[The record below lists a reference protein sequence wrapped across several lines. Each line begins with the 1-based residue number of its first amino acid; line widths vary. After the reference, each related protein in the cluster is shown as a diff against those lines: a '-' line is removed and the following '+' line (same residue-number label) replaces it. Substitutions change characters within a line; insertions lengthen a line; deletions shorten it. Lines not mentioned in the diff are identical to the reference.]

1 MAQMRKAKTIWRST
15 LLAGTLLYALCAA
28 ADCLLP
34 APPSHIPDGS
44 SANEQ
49 EMLAAMRTLK
59 QYNDDVNEYTRCL
72 EFQLR
77 QNRISFEDRK
87 KHGDDAL
94 STLAT
99 VAARFNEQVRRFKAR
114 RS

>member
-1 MAQMRKAKTIWRST
+1 MRKAKTIWMST

-49 EMLAAMRTLK
+49 EMLTAMRTLK
-59 QYNDDVNEYTRCL
+59 QYNEDVNEYTRCL
-72 EFQLR
+72 EFQQR
-77 QNRISFEDRK
+77 QNHISFEDRE
-87 KHGDDAL
+87 KHSDAAL
-94 STLAT
+94 NTLAT

>member
-1 MAQMRKAKTIWRST
+1 MRKAKAMWMSV
-15 LLAGTLLYALCAA
+15 LAGTLLYAACAA

-34 APPSHIPDGS
+34 APPSHIPDAS
-44 SANEQ
+44 SASEQ

-72 EFQLR
+72 EFQQR
-77 QNRISFEDRK
+77 QNHISFEDREK
-87 KHGDDAL
+87 RRDDAL

-99 VAARFNEQVRRFKAR
+99 VAARFNEQVRRFKAK

>member
-1 MAQMRKAKTIWRST
+1 MRKTKAIWMST
-15 LLAGTLLYALCAA
+15 VLAGALLYALGAA

-34 APPSHIPDGS
+34 APPSHVPDGS

-72 EFQLR
+72 EFQQR
-77 QNRISFEDRK
+77 QNRISFEDHE
-87 KHGDDAL
+87 KHRDDAL
-94 STLAT
+94 NTLAT
-99 VAARFNEQVRRFKAR
+99 IAARFNEQVRRFKAR

>member
-1 MAQMRKAKTIWRST
+1 MRKTKAIWIST

-72 EFQLR
+72 EFQQR
-77 QNRISFEDRK
+77 QNLLSFEDRS
-87 KHGDDAL
+87 KHSDAAL
-94 STLAT
+94 NTLAT

>member
-1 MAQMRKAKTIWRST
+1 MRNAKAIWMSMVLAST
-15 LLAGTLLYALCAA
+15 LLYSLCAA

-34 APPSHIPDGS
+34 APPSHVPDGS

-72 EFQLR
+72 EFQQR
-77 QNRISFEDRK
+77 QNHISFEDRA
-87 KHGDDAL
+87 KHSDAAL
-94 STLAT
+94 DTLAT

>member
-1 MAQMRKAKTIWRST
+1 MRKAKAIWVASV
-15 LLAGTLLYALCAA
+15 LAASLAYALCAA

-34 APPSHIPDGS
+34 APPSHIPDGT
-44 SANEQ
+44 SANEH
-49 EMLAAMRTLK
+49 EMLTAMRTLK

-72 EFQLR
+72 EFQQR
-77 QNRISFEDRK
+77 QNRISFEDREK
-87 KHGDDAL
+87 RRDDAL
-94 STLAT
+94 NLLAT

>member
-1 MAQMRKAKTIWRST
+1 MRKAKAIWMST
-15 LLAGTLLYALCAA
+15 LLAGTLLYTLCAA
-28 ADCLLP
+28 ADCVLP

-59 QYNDDVNEYTRCL
+59 QYNDDVNEYTSCL
-72 EFQLR
+72 EFQQR
-77 QNRISFEDRK
+77 QNRMTFEDRE
-87 KHGDDAL
+87 KHRDDAL
-94 STLAT
+94 NTLAT

>member
-1 MAQMRKAKTIWRST
+1 MRKAKAIWMSM

-72 EFQLR
+72 EFQQR
-77 QNRISFEDRK
+77 QNQLSFEDRE
-87 KHGDDAL
+87 KHSDAAL

>member
-1 MAQMRKAKTIWRST
+1 MRKAKALWMST
-15 LLAGTLLYALCAA
+15 VLAGTLLYALCAA

-34 APPSHIPDGS
+34 APPSRIPDGN

-59 QYNDDVNEYTRCL
+59 QYNDDVSEYTRCL
-72 EFQLR
+72 EFQQR
-77 QNRISFEDRK
+77 QNRISFEDHE
-87 KHGDDAL
+87 KHRDNAL